1 MAAVDEEIELKLSN
15 VFFIRTDAVTK
26 FHEGHRVELLANL
39 LYLYDESWNLEED
52 GVRVVVGGRQEEK
65 LNPDP
70 LKSATFKKVKKW
82 LMLAELGH
90 LVTGDSSIVETKKF
104 LRLMTGL
111 MDRLEHKL
119 GMDGLRARVRE
130 VARKQARLNEK
141 ENIQSP
147 SKLENKRLSAALQQ
161 SPLVLQNNSFN
172 VSATSAVNAK
182 DSSDNAYIP
191 TGKQLPRTPPSVSSN
206 SANTSSIVS
215 NSGSSP
221 SNSRMS
227 SFYSPNL
234 SKIQSKVRRQ
244 DRAKMKVSVSDFD
257 ISIPVTSTNSHPDSQ
272 VVHTIATTT
281 STTLSSSPRLS
292 SSSNSPVQSGE
303 KLLTSKVLPRKT
315 TADKVLVIERN
326 EKEDESIRSQNKRL
340 QSPEVPQPL
349 PPHGLD
355 EVSSLPQLSVG
366 ITDAPSLSRAVTPP
380 VPELI
385 AKHIIPTGRQL
396 PSTPQLQPNH
406 QPLNSE
412 PSGKY
417 ELSLELERVAIPS
430 QQELENREK
439 QRLIDEERWHIKA
452 SENIEREMIRSK
464 EAEKKRE
471 VEAEFD
477 RKRVEDIKKLQEERE
492 KLEVEKQTIER
503 MKKQLN
509 EKAKLLDEKEKQLK
523 EEERKFKEKSR
534 KEEERLE
541 MEERQLRDKKKQLE
555 NSLKILETERHLWER
570 EVLNSEKAIKNV
582 TKCSEK
588 NLIEGNT
595 LVNKSSS
602 KEKILHTEIRAPSKE
617 SSEHKASQ
625 ITQNDSIQSL
635 TKDRLFDDEKISENR
650 PEALSNSLNM
660 EKGRRQAKQG
670 PSTERTRKLVESSA
684 MAVES
689 SQLSSDS
696 RERRNEVSVNSEL
709 TKKELMEAKIAKR
722 KMRTEATIRRSEE
735 VSKAAQAKREEYI
748 ESQRMEI
755 MKEATP
761 TSEEAEEV
769 IADSQNKSDR
779 AEEKLSPDQKANN
792 GKSKEDC
799 SKIIVSEAIVHGLE
813 VTQRIGL
820 NSKPT
825 DVDKESIKLKNKS
838 IRIGRRT
845 KVMKKAEESE
855 PEKVNSESTI
865 ENENMQS
872 DRNLGIDI
880 ENGADVE
887 EGLGDESPLYPIH
900 SEMNGSKSRD
910 PNLKGE
916 TMPQVNKK
924 RKNGSLRAESQGGSP
939 PKKGKTSQRN
949 KSRKKPIG
957 IIPEEE
963 NYSAKD
969 DDGNKDSKES
979 KLKSVSFNHK
989 KPSIQPPCLHEE
1001 SSLQEKLDRRR
1012 EHIDETIRN
1021 PEIAISSSK
1030 ILKNVKTVQEKTSLE
1045 KKLEKRF
1052 EIVEEVPENPTPVKR
1067 IVQQSKVGTAE
1078 IRPEASNKS
1087 HLLESA
1093 QSPEKLTKVNKKKGL
1108 KANIE
1113 LPEVVDDSSLMAKLD
1128 KRRKKIEKP
1137 LDAESLTFTNK
1148 LPKKSTNVDKAA
1160 TVSIIIDD
1168 QRTENNINLDD
1179 VPSKPAANGKKS
1191 GKTFLGAKS
1200 NKDGRHSSEDQDY
1213 YTAAEESLH
1222 LPRPKRNCKKKFEN
1236 LEGTCR
1242 SVSNTPSPGLAQD
1255 SRNQSLKEPNS
1266 EALDVPLNKNPGK
1279 KPRNS
1284 KKNCV
1289 ESDSKVDLVKVG
1301 QENASPEECSQQVGV
1316 KRNSRRIQVG
1326 KEKPGP
1332 SISTENST
1340 KSKSRKPKS
1349 KVKGALSVVSDEVYD
1364 TPSSKVAD
1372 EIYKTPQPLGSLSQ
1386 VLDEEYKTPE
1396 ETARRPR
1403 RRLKK

>member
-26 FHEGHRVELLANL
+26 FHEAHRVELLANL

-52 GVRVVVGGRQEEK
+52 GVRVVVGSRQEDK

-82 LMLAELGH
+82 LTLAELGH
-90 LVTGDSSIVETKKF
+90 LVMGDSSIVETKKF

-119 GMDGLRARVRE
+119 GMEGLRARVRE

-147 SKLENKRLSAALQQ
+147 SKLENKRLSSALQQ
-161 SPLVLQNNSFN
+161 SPLVLQNNI
-172 VSATSAVNAK
+172 SATSAVNTK

-206 SANTSSIVS
+206 SANTSSIIS
-215 NSGSSP
+215 NGGNSP
-221 SNSRMS
+221 SSSRMS

-234 SKIQSKVRRQ
+234 SKVQSKVRRQ
-244 DRAKMKVSVSDFD
+244 DRARMKVSVSDFD
-257 ISIPVTSTNSHPDSQ
+257 ISVPGTSTNSHTDSQ
-272 VVHTIATTT
+272 VPHTIATTT
-281 STTLSSSPRLS
+281 TALSSSPGTRLS
-292 SSSNSPVQSGE
+292 SLDNSPVQSGE
-303 KLLTSKVLPRKT
+303 KLLTSKVLPG
-315 TADKVLVIERN
+315 KVTSDQVPVVERN
-326 EKEDESIRSQNKRL
+326 EKDGELVRSQRER
-340 QSPEVPQPL
+340 SHSSEVPQPL
-349 PPHGLD
+349 PPHNLD
-355 EVSSLPQLSVG
+355 EVSSLPQLPVG
-366 ITDAPSLSRAVTPP
+366 ITDTPSLSRAVTPP

-417 ELSLELERVAIPS
+417 ELPLELEKVAIPS
-430 QQELENREK
+430 QQELENMEK
-439 QRLIDEERWHIKA
+439 QRMIEEERSHMKA
-452 SENIEREMIRSK
+452 SENVEREMILLK
-464 EAEKKRE
+464 EAEKKRV

-477 RKRVEDIKKLQEERE
+477 RKRVEDIRKLQEERE
-492 KLEVEKQTIER
+492 KLEVEKQIIER
-503 MKKQLN
+503 MKNQLN

-534 KEEERLE
+534 KEAERLE
-541 MEERQLRDKKKQLE
+541 MEERQLRDKKKHLE
-555 NSLKILETERHLWER
+555 NSLKTFETERHLWER
-570 EVLNSEKAIKNV
+570 EVFNSEEARKNAS
-582 TKCSEK
+582 KCSEK
-588 NLIEGNT
+588 NGIEDNT
-595 LVNKSSS
+595 LVNKSSDN
-602 KEKILHTEIRAPSKE
+602 EKIMHTEMRAPSEE

-625 ITQNDSIQSL
+625 ITQNNSIQSVK
-635 TKDRLFDDEKISENR
+635 KDRLFDDEKISENL
-650 PEALSNSLNM
+650 PEALTENSLIM
-660 EKGRRQAKQG
+660 EKARRQAKQG
-670 PSTERTRKLVESSA
+670 PPTERRTRRLVESSG

-689 SQLSSDS
+689 SHLSSDS
-696 RERRNEVSVNSEL
+696 RDGRNEVSANREL

-722 KMRTEATIRRSEE
+722 KLRTEATIRRSEE
-735 VSKAAQAKREEYI
+735 ARKAAQARREEDI
-748 ESQRMEI
+748 ESQRREM
-755 MKEATP
+755 MKESAP

-769 IADSQNKSDR
+769 NADSLSKSDR
-779 AEEKLSPDQKANN
+779 AEDKLSPDQKANN
-792 GKSKEDC
+792 GNSKED
-799 SKIIVSEAIVHGLE
+799 SKILVSEAIVHGPE
-813 VTQRIGL
+813 DTQSVGL
-820 NSKPT
+820 NNKQT
-825 DVDKESIKLKNKS
+825 EVDKELIKIKNKP

-845 KVMKKAEESE
+845 KVMKKAEEFE
-855 PEKVNSESTI
+855 PEKVDLENAI
-865 ENENMQS
+865 EVENMQS
-872 DRNLGIDI
+872 DRNSRIDI

-900 SEMNGSKSRD
+900 PKINGSKSKSRD
-910 PNLKGE
+910 PKLRAE
-916 TMPQVNKK
+916 TLSQVDKK
-924 RKNGSLRAESQGGSP
+924 RKNGSLTAECQGGSP

-949 KSRKKPIG
+949 KSRKKPMG
-957 IIPEEE
+957 IIPEE
-963 NYSAKD
+963 NFSAKD
-969 DDGNKDSKES
+969 NDGNKDSKES
-979 KLKSVSFNHK
+979 NLKSVSLKHR

-1001 SSLQEKLDRRR
+1001 SSLQEKLERRR
-1012 EHIDETIRN
+1012 EHIDQTILN
-1021 PEIAISSSK
+1021 PETAISASK
-1030 ILKNVKTVQEKTSLE
+1030 ILKNVKAVQEKTSLE

-1052 EIVEEVPENPTPVKR
+1052 EIIEVPENPTPVKR
-1067 IVQQSKVGTAE
+1067 IVQQSKGAIAE
-1078 IRPEASNKS
+1078 IRPDESNKS
-1087 HLLESA
+1087 HQHDSA
-1093 QSPEKLTKVNKKKGL
+1093 PSPEKLTKVNKKKSL

-1113 LPEVVDDSSLMAKLD
+1113 LPIVEDDSSLMAKLD

-1148 LPKKSTNVDKAA
+1148 LPKKSTNVDKAT

-1168 QRTENNINLDD
+1168 QMTENLDD
-1179 VPSKPAANGKKS
+1179 VTSKPAAKGKKS
-1191 GKTFLGAKS
+1191 GKTLQVAKS
-1200 NKDGRHSSEDQDY
+1200 KKDGRHSSEDQDY

-1222 LPRPKRNCKKKFEN
+1222 LPRPKRNCKKKLEN

-1255 SRNQSLKEPNS
+1255 SRNPSLKEPNS
-1266 EALDVPLNKNPGK
+1266 EALDVPLNKNPGR

-1284 KKNCV
+1284 KKNWV
-1289 ESDSKVDLVKVG
+1289 EPDSKVDLAKVG
-1301 QENASPEECSQQVGV
+1301 QENALPEECTQQVGV
-1316 KRNSRRIQVG
+1316 KRNSRRIQEG
-1326 KEKPGP
+1326 KEESGP

-1340 KSKSRKPKS
+1340 KSKARKPKP
-1349 KVKGALSVVSDEVYD
+1349 KVKGALSKVSDEVYH
-1364 TPSSKVAD
+1364 TPSTKVAD